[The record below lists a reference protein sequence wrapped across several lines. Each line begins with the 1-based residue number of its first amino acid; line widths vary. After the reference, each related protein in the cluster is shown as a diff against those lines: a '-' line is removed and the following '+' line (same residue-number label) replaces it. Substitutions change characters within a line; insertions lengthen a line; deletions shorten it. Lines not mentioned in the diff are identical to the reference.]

1 MRRRL
6 RIGIADPLV
15 ANRFLLWGIGAGMAG
30 SGSLIG
36 MLVGLAYGQPMSELP
51 LLTLVLSLCGLV
63 SAIALWLAFAAPER
77 WKSWVRN
84 QAATAST

>member
-1 MRRRL
+1 
-6 RIGIADPLV
+6 
-15 ANRFLLWGIGAGMAG
+15 
-30 SGSLIG
+30 
-36 MLVGLAYGQPMSELP
+36 MSELP